1 MVKPSYSF
9 LSLGLGLIFCSVGSS
24 LQSSS
29 VSAQV
34 TPDGTTSTTVDVN
47 GNSIEI
53 NNGDQRG
60 TNLYHSFQD
69 FSVPNGGE
77 ASFNNAPEISN
88 IFSRVTGG
96 NISNIDGLI
105 QAEGNANLFLINP
118 AGIMFGGGA
127 RLDIGGSFYGSTAD
141 SILFEEG
148 EFSAT
153 DITNTPVLTINAPIG
168 LNFRDNPAQI
178 TVNGNG
184 ETSLA
189 VRTGQDIA
197 LIGGELNLNSGQIS
211 ARGGSVTLGSIA
223 IADIVEFDDT
233 SGFSFSSSATRGN
246 ISLNNFDIFVS
257 SDTSGS
263 INLDAANI
271 NLSESSFFGGIATD
285 SGFVEAQAGDI
296 NLVATGEV
304 NLSQNSLIQNVL
316 NRDALG
322 SSGNINVQ
330 ASSLSINNS
339 RVFSGILSTA
349 AGSAGD
355 INLDLANSVLLENS
369 SRVSSSTF
377 GAGDAGN
384 INIQAGDTITV
395 DGRERTENGLTG
407 ILSDVAENTDMTL
420 TGNGNGGTISI
431 STPNLS
437 VIEGEIRSTTFGTG
451 NAGQIDILADS
462 VSLDFGGLISSSVGS
477 FSRNSEQIPEL
488 RGDSGQINLETQS
501 LSLTNGGA
509 IFTQTFAEGNAGSI
523 TINASE
529 SVNISGVFPALIRDN
544 GFPGFASS
552 SIANTTQPG
561 ASEVAGDITVTTPQL
576 EISDGGVINAR
587 TRGDF
592 SGGNIT
598 VNVDSLVIT
607 DGGQILT
614 SAFSNGNAGSINL
627 NVSGNISISG
637 TDPDYV
643 TRLNSLTAE
652 FGAERARFTIDPV
665 SPNSGIFAN
674 TVTESTGDGGNI
686 TIGVFQPQDNTLML
700 DETQFSGAIAIAD
713 QGQIAVNSQGSGNGG
728 TIMLRAEQLTL
739 DNQAQ
744 ILAETNASPFN
755 QSTAEINLQLNDSI
769 ILKEDSLISAQ
780 ARNNANGGNINI
792 DTTNGFVIAFPS
804 QNQGSDII
812 ANAQQGV
819 GGNIV
824 IQTQGIIGLTENFAL
839 SNNGEVAFNQTNDI
853 DASSARGEEF
863 DGVIEII
870 TPDTNLVNSTLNLEA
885 QTIDTETNVVGFCS
899 GTASAN
905 ESRLRII
912 GKTGIPPEPI
922 APLSTE
928 LITIDGV
935 IKNAYGNSEQ
945 TQESRQDHAIMTS
958 IGEIVPARGV
968 VKKET
973 GEISLV
979 AYSTSVDSN
988 SNQDDWNNCR
998 H

>member
-1 MVKPSYSF
+1 MVKSSYSF

-24 LQSSS
+24 LQSSFA
-29 VSAQV
+29 SAQV

-118 AGIMFGGGA
+118 AGIMFGEGA

-153 DITNTPVLTINAPIG
+153 DITNTPTLTINAPIG

-184 ETSLA
+184 ESSLE

-197 LIGGELNLNSGQIS
+197 LIGGELNLNSGQIFS
-211 ARGGSVTLGSIA
+211 RGGTVTLGSLS

-233 SGFSFSSSATRGN
+233 SGFSFSPSATRGN
-246 ISLNNFDIFVS
+246 ISLNDFDIFVS
-257 SDTSGS
+257 SDTGGS

-271 NLSESSFFGGIATD
+271 NLFESSFFGGIATN
-285 SGFVEAQAGDI
+285 SGFAEAQAGDI
-296 NLVATGEV
+296 HLVATGEV

-316 NRDALG
+316 NRNAVG
-322 SSGNINVQ
+322 SSGNINIQ
-330 ASSLSINNS
+330 GSSLSLNNS

-355 INLDLANSVLLENS
+355 INLDLANSVVLENS

-377 GAGDAGN
+377 GTGDAGN
-384 INIQAGDTITV
+384 IEIKAGDTITV

-407 ILSDVAENTDMTL
+407 ILSDVADNSDMNL
-420 TGNGNGGTISI
+420 TSNGNGGTISI
-431 STPNLS
+431 SAANLS

-501 LSLTNGGA
+501 LSLTNGSA
-509 IFTQTFAEGNAGSI
+509 IFTQTFAAGNAGSI

-561 ASEVAGDITVTTPQL
+561 ANDGAGDITVTTPEL
-576 EISDGGVINAR
+576 KISDGGVINAR

-598 VNVDSLVIT
+598 VNTDSLVIT

-614 SAFSNGNAGSINL
+614 SAFSDGNAGSINL

-643 TRLNSLTAE
+643 TRLNSLVAE

-686 TIGVFQPQDNTLML
+686 TIGVFQPQDNLLML
-700 DETQFSGAIAIAD
+700 DETQFSGAIAIVD
-713 QGQIAVNSQGSGNGG
+713 EGQIAVNSQGSGNGG
-728 TIMLRAEQLTL
+728 TILLRAEQLTL

-744 ILAETNASPFN
+744 ILAETNASPLN

-839 SNNGEVAFNQTNDI
+839 SDSGEVAFNQTNDI

-870 TPDTNLVNSTLNLEA
+870 TPDTNLINSALNLET
-885 QTIDTETNVVGFCS
+885 QTINTEPNVVGFCS

-912 GKTGIPPEPI
+912 GKTGIPPEPT

-935 IKNAYGNSEQ
+935 VNNAYGNSEQ
-945 TQESRQDHAIMTS
+945 TQESRQDNAIMTS
-958 IGEIVPARGV
+958 IGEIIPARGV

-979 AYSTSVDSN
+979 AYSTNVDSD